1 MRTEIRPGGGTN
13 MPTYEYLCKDCNEAF
28 AKTLTLAAHEKD
40 PIVCPKCKGK
50 NVEQEFTT
58 FYAVTSKKSA

>member
-1 MRTEIRPGGGTN
+1 
-13 MPTYEYLCKDCNEAF
+13 MPTYEYFCKDCQDSFE
-28 AKTLTLAAHEKD
+28 KTLSLVAHDRES
-40 PIVCPKCKGK
+40 VTCPKCSNK